1 MYKDLYD
8 MTLAELIKTLE
19 NKNKG
24 LGYELWQQANMI
36 AGFFSKEPPK
46 SPEEA
51 MPELFPPKKRYKLP
65 PELYKK
71 YMIERGGR

>member
-8 MTLAELIKTLE
+8 MTLTELIKTLE

-24 LGYELWQQANMI
+24 LGYELWKQASII
-36 AGFFSKEPPK
+36 AGFFSKKIPE

-51 MPELFPPKKRYKLP
+51 SPELFPPKKTYRLP
-65 PELYKK
+65 PELVEK
-71 YMIERGGR
+71 YFVKRGGR